1 MIKEWFLLM
10 GSIFMFTVMILFFG
24 VITTIVINYLLGN
37 IGEENETL

>member
-10 GSIFMFTVMILFFG
+10 GSIFMFTVIILFFG

-37 IGEENETL
+37 IGVC